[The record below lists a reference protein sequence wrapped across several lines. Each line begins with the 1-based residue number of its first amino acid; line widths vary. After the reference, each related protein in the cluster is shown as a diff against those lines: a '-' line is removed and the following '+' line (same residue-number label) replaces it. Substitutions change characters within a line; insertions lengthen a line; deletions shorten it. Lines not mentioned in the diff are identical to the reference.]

1 MRKKK
6 RIVSIVGAR
15 PQFIKASV
23 LSRSLKKAG
32 MTEIMIHT
40 GQHYDPVMSDI
51 FFNDLHIAKPAYHLG
66 IGSASHG
73 LQTGR
78 MLMEIEK
85 ILQKEKPDCAVV
97 FGDTNSTLA
106 GALAAAKL
114 HIPLAHVEAGLRS
127 YNQSMPEE
135 INRLL
140 SDHLSAIL
148 FCPTA
153 AAVENLRREGLANP
167 AGSAGRAAPRGR
179 KSLPLICHS
188 GDLMYDLA
196 MEVRASIDHD
206 AVLARFSLPA
216 KAFILA
222 TIHRAENTD
231 DAENLE
237 NIFLALADLAKSGIP
252 VFFPIHPRTR
262 KSLRALPGRGDPLP
276 PLLVIHDPVSYPEM
290 IALENAAR
298 VIITD
303 SGGVQKEGYFF
314 KTPCLIPRQESEWT
328 ELIASG
334 WNTLCRPRRKDIFK
348 QALALCRFPG
358 RRRWRNFFGGGAAA
372 ETMAGILKNY

>member
-1 MRKKK
+1 MRKNK

-32 MTEIMIHT
+32 MTEIMVHT
-40 GQHYDPVMSDI
+40 GQHYDPAMSDI
-51 FFNDLHIAKPAYHLG
+51 FFNDLQIAKPAYHLG

-73 LQTGR
+73 EQTGR

-85 ILQKEKPDCAVV
+85 VLQNEKPDCAVV

-127 YNQSMPEE
+127 FNKNMPEE

-140 SDHLSAIL
+140 SDHLAALL
-148 FCPTA
+148 FCPTTTA
-153 AAVENLRREGLANP
+153 IENLRREGLANP
-167 AGSAGRAAPRGR
+167 PGPSNRTGQRGG
-179 KSLPLICHS
+179 KPIPLICHT

-196 MEVRASIDHD
+196 MEVSATIDQ
-206 AVLARFSLPA
+206 AAILAKFSLPA

-231 DAENLE
+231 DPVNLE
-237 NIFLALADLAKSGIP
+237 NIILAMADLAKSGIP

-262 KSLRALPGRGDPLP
+262 KSWRAITHGGHPLP
-276 PLLVIHDPVSYPEM
+276 PLFAIHDPVSYPEM

-328 ELIASG
+328 ELIDAK
-334 WNTLCRPRRKDIFK
+334 WNTLCMPRRKDIFK
-348 QALALCRFPG
+348 KALALYNFPG
-358 RRRWRNFFGGGAAA
+358 QRRWRNFFGNGDAA
-372 ETMAGILKNY
+372 ERMSGIIKNY

>member
-1 MRKKK
+1 MRKNKH
-6 RIVSIVGAR
+6 IVSIVGAR

-32 MTEIMIHT
+32 MTEIMVHT
-40 GQHYDPVMSDI
+40 GQHYDPAMSDI
-51 FFNDLHIAKPAYHLG
+51 FFNDLQIAKPAYHLG

-73 LQTGR
+73 EQTGR

-85 ILQKEKPDCAVV
+85 VLQNEKPDCAVV

-127 YNQSMPEE
+127 FNKNMPEE

-140 SDHLSAIL
+140 SDHLAALL
-148 FCPTA
+148 FCPTTTA
-153 AAVENLRREGLANP
+153 IENLRREGLANP
-167 AGSAGRAAPRGR
+167 PGPSNRTGQRGG
-179 KSLPLICHS
+179 KPIPLICHT

-196 MEVRASIDHD
+196 MEVSATIDQ
-206 AVLARFSLPA
+206 AAILAKFSLPA

-231 DAENLE
+231 DPVNLE
-237 NIFLALADLAKSGIP
+237 NIILAMADLAKSGIP

-262 KSLRALPGRGDPLP
+262 KSWRAITHGGHPLP
-276 PLLVIHDPVSYPEM
+276 PLFAIHDPVSYPEM

-328 ELIASG
+328 ELIDAK
-334 WNTLCRPRRKDIFK
+334 WNTLCMPRRKDIFK
-348 QALALCRFPG
+348 KALALYNFPG
-358 RRRWRNFFGGGAAA
+358 QRRWRNFFGNGDAA
-372 ETMAGILKNY
+372 ERMSGIIKNY

>member
-1 MRKKK
+1 MRKNK

-15 PQFIKASV
+15 PQFIKASI

-32 MTEIMIHT
+32 ITEIMVHT

-51 FFNDLHIAKPAYHLG
+51 FFNDLQIAKPAYHLG

-73 LQTGR
+73 EQTGR

-114 HIPLAHVEAGLRS
+114 RIPLAHVEAGLRS
-127 YNQSMPEE
+127 FNKNMPEE

-140 SDHLSAIL
+140 SDHLAAIL

-153 AAVENLRREGLANP
+153 TAVKNLRREGLANP
-167 AGSAGRAAPRGR
+167 AGSTSQAEPRGG
-179 KSLPLICHS
+179 KSLPLICHT

-196 MEVRASIDHD
+196 MEVSASIDHA
-206 AVLARFSLPA
+206 AVLTKFFLPA

-231 DAENLE
+231 DPMNFE
-237 NIFLALADLAKSGIP
+237 NIFHAMADLAQSGIP

-262 KSLRALPGRGDPLP
+262 KSLWALNRRGNFLP
-276 PLLVIHDPVSYPEM
+276 PLLAIHDPVSYPEM

-298 VIITD
+298 LIITD

-328 ELIASG
+328 ELIDSG

-348 QALALCRFPG
+348 QALALYKFSG
-358 RRRWRNFFGGGAAA
+358 RRRWRNFFGNGNVA
-372 ETMAGILKNY
+372 ETMAGIIKKY

>member
-1 MRKKK
+1 MRKNK

-32 MTEIMIHT
+32 MTEIMVHT
-40 GQHYDPVMSDI
+40 GQHYDPAMSDI
-51 FFNDLHIAKPAYHLG
+51 FFNDLQIAKPAYHLG

-73 LQTGR
+73 EQTGR

-85 ILQKEKPDCAVV
+85 VLQNEKPDCAVV

-127 YNQSMPEE
+127 FNKNMPEE

-140 SDHLSAIL
+140 SDHLAALL
-148 FCPTA
+148 FCPTTTA
-153 AAVENLRREGLANP
+153 IENLRREGLANP
-167 AGSAGRAAPRGR
+167 PGPSNRTGQRGG
-179 KSLPLICHS
+179 KPIPLICHT

-196 MEVRASIDHD
+196 MEVSATIDQ
-206 AVLARFSLPA
+206 AAILAKFSLPA

-231 DAENLE
+231 DPVNLE
-237 NIFLALADLAKSGIP
+237 NIILAMADLAKSGIP

-262 KSLRALPGRGDPLP
+262 KSWRAITHGGYPLP
-276 PLLVIHDPVSYPEM
+276 PLFAIHDPVSYPEM

-328 ELIASG
+328 ELIDAK
-334 WNTLCRPRRKDIFK
+334 WNTLCMPRRKDIFK
-348 QALALCRFPG
+348 KALALYNFPG
-358 RRRWRNFFGGGAAA
+358 QRRWRNFFGNGDAA
-372 ETMAGILKNY
+372 ERMSGIIKNY